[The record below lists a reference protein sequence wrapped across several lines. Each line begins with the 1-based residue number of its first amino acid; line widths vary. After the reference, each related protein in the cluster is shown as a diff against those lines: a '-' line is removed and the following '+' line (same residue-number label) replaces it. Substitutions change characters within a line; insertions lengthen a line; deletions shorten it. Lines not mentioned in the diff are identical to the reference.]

1 MNDSH
6 ESKNKRKK
14 MNDIHENIN
23 REREREKSIFFEM
36 TIEYVPKKRTI
47 YKYV

>member
-1 MNDSH
+1 
-6 ESKNKRKK
+6 

-23 REREREKSIFFEM
+23 TEREREREINFFEM
-36 TIEYVPKKRTI
+36 TIEYVPKKRII

>member
-23 REREREKSIFFEM
+23 REREREINFFEM

>member
-1 MNDSH
+1 
-6 ESKNKRKK
+6 

-23 REREREKSIFFEM
+23 REREREREREINFFEM
-36 TIEYVPKKRTI
+36 TIEYVPKKRII